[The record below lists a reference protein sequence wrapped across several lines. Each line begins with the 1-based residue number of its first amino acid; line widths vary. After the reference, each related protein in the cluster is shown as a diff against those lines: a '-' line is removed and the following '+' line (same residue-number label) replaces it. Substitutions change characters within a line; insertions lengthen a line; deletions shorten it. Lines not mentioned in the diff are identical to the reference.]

1 MDDVM
6 CGFLAGSVHNT
17 WHGLCSIKSR
27 ACWPQNESP
36 LGDTGTSG
44 AGHCSWV
51 AMFRLSL
58 DIFQSRQCI
67 GGSIFVMSPNLAS
80 TWRGMRLTL
89 SLSLSLSLSAIIN
102 SLISQCKGT
111 KTQARISGGIARMLN
126 LRHSSSPLNWT
137 RTYLYN
143 NVGPRGRQK
152 CNDMQPC
159 IQTEDCRPQFR
170 QYIEGVY
177 GGFLAGVFEK
187 YLGAQRGFWKGL

>member
-1 MDDVM
+1 
-6 CGFLAGSVHNT
+6 
-17 WHGLCSIKSR
+17 
-27 ACWPQNESP
+27 
-36 LGDTGTSG
+36 
-44 AGHCSWV
+44 
-51 AMFRLSL
+51 
-58 DIFQSRQCI
+58 
-67 GGSIFVMSPNLAS
+67 
-80 TWRGMRLTL
+80 
-89 SLSLSLSLSAIIN
+89 
-102 SLISQCKGT
+102 
-111 KTQARISGGIARMLN
+111 MLN

-187 YLGAQRGFWKGL
+187 YLGAQRGFWKGLQAGFVAGFLEVSIAGLVAEFIEEVD

>member
-1 MDDVM
+1 
-6 CGFLAGSVHNT
+6 
-17 WHGLCSIKSR
+17 
-27 ACWPQNESP
+27 
-36 LGDTGTSG
+36 
-44 AGHCSWV
+44 
-51 AMFRLSL
+51 
-58 DIFQSRQCI
+58 
-67 GGSIFVMSPNLAS
+67 
-80 TWRGMRLTL
+80 
-89 SLSLSLSLSAIIN
+89 
-102 SLISQCKGT
+102 
-111 KTQARISGGIARMLN
+111 MLN

-187 YLGAQRGFWKGL
+187 YLGAPERFLERFIGGFCSRVSGSIYSRAGSGVYRRGQLKGFYCRRFMEGL